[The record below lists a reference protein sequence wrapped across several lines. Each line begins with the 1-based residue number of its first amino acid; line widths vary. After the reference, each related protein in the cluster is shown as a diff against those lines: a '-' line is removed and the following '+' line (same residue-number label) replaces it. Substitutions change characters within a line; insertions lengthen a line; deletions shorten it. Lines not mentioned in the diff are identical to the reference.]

1 MTMAGSFS
9 PQPSFH
15 LCPDFSISPPPNG
28 HLQLGSVLYSLS
40 LDGVLTPLDAGATV
54 PVPDDQLRPLDK
66 PQEKTGFSR
75 SLRELR
81 SLEGNIW
88 AKIFGWD
95 GLGAA
100 FSFLRRREGDET
112 LTVEKVL
119 VRYFIPQPEYM
130 RQALEVDGVSFYVNS
145 TRRKRPVY
153 MITGLMHVEGAKL
166 SKVQS
171 GKAHVKGQVAATD
184 PNSGTTGGTGGAYES
199 ENRLSTSFD
208 GSTPFI
214 LGIRVRKI
222 WWSKDGVR
230 HEETDVVGATLG
242 DDQKKVGVLDGLEYA
257 DDEVDT
263 SNGQIFVVN
272 DNLEGDSITWVSVT
286 EDGEE

>member
-1 MTMAGSFS
+1 M
-9 PQPSFH
+9 
-15 LCPDFSISPPPNG
+15 DFNISPPPNG
-28 HLQLGSVLYSLS
+28 HLQLGSILHSLS
-40 LDGVLTPLDAGATV
+40 LDGVLTPLDDGATV
-54 PVPDDQLRPLDK
+54 PVPDDHLHPRDK

-81 SLEGNIW
+81 SVEGSIW

-100 FSFLRRREGDET
+100 FSFLRRREDDET

-119 VRYFIPQPEYM
+119 VRYFIPSQEYM
-130 RQALEVDGVSFYVNS
+130 KQALEVDGVSFYVNS
-145 TRRKRPVY
+145 TKRQRPVY
-153 MITGLMHVEGAKL
+153 MITGIMHVEGAKL

-171 GKAHVKGQVAATD
+171 EKAHIKGQAAATD

-199 ENRLSTSFD
+199 ENKLSTSFN
-208 GSTPFI
+208 GSTPFV

-222 WWSKDGVR
+222 WWGKNGVR
-230 HEETDVVGATLG
+230 HEEHDVVGATLG
-242 DDQKKVGVLDGLEYA
+242 NNQKKVDVLDDIQYA

-263 SNGQIFVVN
+263 GNGQIVVVN
-272 DNLEGDSITWVSVT
+272 DNLEGDSITWVT
-286 EDGEE
+286 LIETREA